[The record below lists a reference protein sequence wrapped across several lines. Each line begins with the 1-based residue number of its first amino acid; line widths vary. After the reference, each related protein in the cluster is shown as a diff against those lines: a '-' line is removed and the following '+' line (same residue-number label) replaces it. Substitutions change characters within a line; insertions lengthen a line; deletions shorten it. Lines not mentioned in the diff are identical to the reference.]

1 MEIRNRDSPTER
13 GTAKA
18 GIPLRYLKEE
28 ETNVCS

>member
-1 MEIRNRDSPTER
+1 MEIRNRDSPAGR
-13 GTAKA
+13 GAAEA